1 MRAVQVGERGG
12 PEVLRL
18 VELPDPAPAAGQIAV
33 RVEAA
38 GVNFVDVYQRSGLYQ
53 LPLPFVIGSE
63 GAGTVVAVGAGVT
76 GFHTGER
83 VAWPQSAGS
92 YAERI
97 VLPAERA
104 VKVPDG
110 VPTDIAAAAMLQGL
124 TAHYLATSTYPLH
137 QGDVCLVHAAAGG
150 VGLLLCQIAK
160 RRGARVIGTVSTEA
174 KAELARANGA
184 DELIRYT
191 EQDFAKE
198 TRRLTNG
205 RGVQVVYDAV
215 GKTTFDGSL
224 DALAVRGMLVLY
236 GQSSGPV
243 PPFDLQRLNRGGS
256 LFVTRPSLQ
265 HYIAGAELQQRAAEL
280 LGWIASGQLRVHIH
294 RIYPLADAAEAQRDL
309 EGRRTTG
316 KLLLRP

>member
-12 PEVLRL
+12 AEVLRL
-18 VELPDPAPAAGQIAV
+18 VELPDPTPGAGQIAV

-63 GAGTVVAVGAGVT
+63 GAGTVIAVGAGVT
-76 GFHTGER
+76 TFRTGER

-110 VPTDIAAAAMLQGL
+110 VPTDIAAAVMLQGL

-137 QGDVCLVHAAAGG
+137 DGDVCLVHAAAGG

-160 RRGARVIGTVSTEA
+160 RRGARVIGTVSSEA
-174 KAELARANGA
+174 KAELARTNGA
-184 DELIRYT
+184 DEVIRYT
-191 EQDFAKE
+191 EQDFTRE

-243 PPFDLQRLNRGGS
+243 PPFDVQRLNRGGS

-265 HYIAGAELQQRAAEL
+265 HYITGVELQERAAEL
-280 LGWIASGQLRVHIH
+280 LGWIASGQVRAHIH

>member
-12 PEVLRL
+12 PEVLRV

-76 GFHTGER
+76 AFRAGER
-83 VAWPQSAGS
+83 VAWPQSPGS

-110 VPTDIAAAAMLQGL
+110 VPTDVAAAAMLQGL
-124 TAHYLATSTYPLH
+124 TAHYLATSTYPLRP
-137 QGDVCLVHAAAGG
+137 GDVCLVHAAAGG

-184 DELIRYT
+184 DEVIRYT
-191 EQDFAKE
+191 EQDFTKE
-198 TRRLTNG
+198 TRRLTDG

-265 HYIAGAELQQRAAEL
+265 HYIAGAELQERSAEL